1 MKPMKEY
8 DKESIMKEE
17 VFREIFEQEDLV
29 YRSQLIAELSIRAG
43 ELRIKGEFG
52 RLLKAY
58 EKREK
63 KQQQKEVSLLEHWT
77 NFSDGRYDRMKCGQW
92 IATDDGICLYNPE
105 SGKQDVIA
113 CRHPI
118 IPVRRMRNLQT
129 DEEQVTVAFK
139 RNGVWRELTV
149 PKTTITQASKIC
161 GLSAKSVLVTS
172 ENAKYLVRYL
182 ADVEADNEGDI
193 PLVLSSSKM
202 GWVKGTFL
210 PYDTDIVFDG
220 GARFRQFHQ
229 SICSHG
235 NRLKW
240 YEHVKELRKR
250 GRFETKFLL
259 AASFAS
265 ILVGL
270 VGGLSFLV
278 DLWGDTEG
286 GKTVTLMLAASVWG
300 HPVKGGYM
308 RDYGSTDVGFEAAAD
323 FLNDLPFILDDTSK
337 RDERTKQRFEEII
350 YNLCSGKGKTRSN
363 KDLGINRESTWNCI
377 TLTNGEKPIT
387 SYVSQGGAINR
398 VLEVEA
404 GDNIFLNPQ
413 ETADLLK
420 ENYGFAGQDF
430 VDVVKELGIPEIKG
444 IQKEFQK
451 RLFSDEKMQ
460 KQSIS
465 LSIVLTADK
474 IATDYLFK
482 DRRYISLDEAK
493 DVLIDRNELSDNERC
508 YQYIMDKVSMNG
520 TKFDASTNTEK
531 WGVIENGYAV
541 FITQALEELCQSG
554 GFSRKAFT
562 SWAVKKGIIL
572 QGRDGKNSKQKKID
586 GRNTR
591 CYFLK
596 LSNEVETDKD
606 GNQYPGDGTK
616 IDKNGFLSLDENAQ
630 MEIPFL

>member
-1 MKPMKEY
+1 MKPMNEY

-43 ELRIKGEFG
+43 ELRIKGEFS

-58 EKREK
+58 EKREAQ
-63 KQQQKEVSLLEHWT
+63 KQQEGVSLLEHWT
-77 NFSDGRYDRMKCGQW
+77 NFSDGKYDRMKCGQW
-92 IATDDGICLYNPE
+92 IATDEGVCLYNPD
-105 SGKQDVIA
+105 SGQQDVIA

-118 IPVRRMRNLQT
+118 IPVRRMQNLQT

-172 ENAKYLVRYL
+172 ENAKLLVRYL
-182 ADVEADNEGDI
+182 ADVEADNEEEI

-220 GARFRQFHQ
+220 SARFRQFHQ

-240 YEHVKELRKR
+240 YEHVKLLRKR
-250 GRFETKFLL
+250 GRFETRFLL

-300 HPVKGGYM
+300 SPSKGAYM

-337 RDERTKQRFEEII
+337 RDERTKMRFEEII

-404 GDNIFLNPQ
+404 GDNIFSNPQ
-413 ETADLLK
+413 ETADILK
-420 ENYGFAGQDF
+420 ENYGFAGKDF
-430 VDVVKELGIPEIKG
+430 VDVVKGIGLREIKRM
-444 IQKEFQK
+444 QKEFQNQI
-451 RLFSDEKMQ
+451 FSDEKMQ

-482 DRRYISLDEAK
+482 DRQYISLDEAK

-508 YQYIMDKVSMNG
+508 YQYIMDKVSMNAVR
-520 TKFDASTNTEK
+520 FDASTNIEK

-541 FITQALEELCQSG
+541 FITQALEDLCQNG

-562 SWAVKKGIIL
+562 SWAVKKGLIL
-572 QGRDGKNSKQKKID
+572 QGRDGKNSKQKKIG

-596 LSNEVETDKD
+596 LSNEIETDKD
-606 GNQYPGDGTK
+606 GNRYPGDGTRINK
-616 IDKNGFLSLDENAQ
+616 DGFLELDENVQ
-630 MEIPFL
+630 MEIPFM